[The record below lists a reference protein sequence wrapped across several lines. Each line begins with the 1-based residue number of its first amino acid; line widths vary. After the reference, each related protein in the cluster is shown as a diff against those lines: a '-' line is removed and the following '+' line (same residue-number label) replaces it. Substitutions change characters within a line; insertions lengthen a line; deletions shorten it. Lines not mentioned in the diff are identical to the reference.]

1 MEFSAK
7 DLRVLVTAGAA
18 GIGRVIAR
26 TFVEHGA
33 RVHICDIDEKALAE
47 TKKQL
52 PAVSQTVA
60 DVARLDDVERL
71 FEDVKKILRGLDVL
85 VNNAGIAGPTA
96 KVEDIRPEDWDRCIA
111 VDLNGMFYCT
121 RKAMPLIKAA
131 GGGSI
136 INLSSAAGRLAF
148 PMRTPYSAAKWAIVG
163 FTESLAAEAGPDKV
177 RVNCIQPGIVEGE
190 RIDRVIAAKA
200 KGLGLSER
208 RSPQAHG
215 RGREHADHRHPAGH
229 RRHGA
234 LPRDRRAA
242 HLGPGD
248 LGLRRDEVS
257 RLRNSDKRPTVVP
270 ANAGTHI
277 FQKTGPRE
285 FTNEVQ
291 HSLRGVLQWG
301 PGSTGI
307 SRLKR
312 GVRLPGVIRPG
323 NLSGRSLQRWI
334 ASHRALLGAQAQQR
348 PDGLRPSYAASRPRR
363 GAGRAASLS
372 ASPSSRKPF

>member
-7 DLRVLVTAGAA
+7 GLRVLVTAGAA

-33 RVHICDIDEKALAE
+33 RVHICDIDERALAS

-52 PAVSQTVA
+52 PTVTQTVA
-60 DVARLDDVERL
+60 DVAKL
-71 FEDVKKILRGLDVL
+71 EDVKRLFKDVEKSLRGLDVL
-85 VNNAGIAGPTA
+85 VNNAGVAGPTA

-121 RKAMPLIKAA
+121 RKAMPLIKEA

-200 KGLGLSER
+200 KALGAAEEEVRAKMVEGVSMKTTVT
-208 RSPQAHG
+208 PQDIANV
-215 RGREHADHRHPAGH
+215 
-229 RRHGA
+229 A
-234 LPRDRRAA
+234 LFLATA
-242 HLGPGD
+242 PGKHIS
-248 LGLRRDEVS
+248 GQAISVC
-257 RLRNSDKRPTVVP
+257 
-270 ANAGTHI
+270 AGT
-277 FQKTGPRE
+277 RYL
-285 FTNEVQ
+285 V
-291 HSLRGVLQWG
+291 
-301 PGSTGI
+301 
-307 SRLKR
+307 
-312 GVRLPGVIRPG
+312 
-323 NLSGRSLQRWI
+323 
-334 ASHRALLGAQAQQR
+334 
-348 PDGLRPSYAASRPRR
+348 
-363 GAGRAASLS
+363 
-372 ASPSSRKPF
+372 